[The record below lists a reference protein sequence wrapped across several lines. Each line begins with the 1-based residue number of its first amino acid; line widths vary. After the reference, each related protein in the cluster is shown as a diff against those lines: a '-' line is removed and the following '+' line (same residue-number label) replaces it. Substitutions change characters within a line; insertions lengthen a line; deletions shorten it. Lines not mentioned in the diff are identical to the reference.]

1 MKGGVINFASLFVF
15 INFFLYLYNMEQLTK
30 AELYGKVQELQ
41 HEKEQLKEQL
51 ILTQKNNG

>member
-1 MKGGVINFASLFVF
+1 
-15 INFFLYLYNMEQLTK
+15 MEQYTK

-51 ILTQKNNG
+51 ILNLKQ